1 MQVFKTA
8 AGYRESK
15 SGGSLVS
22 GGLPRNEEDAVINS
36 SSPHNCQKSEESQ
49 HYAI

>member
-22 GGLPRNEEDAVINS
+22 GGGGLPRSEDEAATVNS
-36 SSPHNCQKSEESQ
+36 SSPHNCQR
-49 HYAI
+49 I